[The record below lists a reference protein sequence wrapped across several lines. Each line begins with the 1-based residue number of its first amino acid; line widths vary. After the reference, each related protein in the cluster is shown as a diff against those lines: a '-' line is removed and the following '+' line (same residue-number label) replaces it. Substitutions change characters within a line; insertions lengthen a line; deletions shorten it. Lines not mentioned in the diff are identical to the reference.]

1 MFMQFSTNLAVY
13 LRMFMH
19 MLERSGT
26 PSAARHQGWNPQEKF
41 TVAEAITNST
51 RTPAYLMQMED
62 RLGTLEPGKLADINV
77 FSRNIFNDTNS
88 MLSTKTDMTIF
99 DGEIVYD

>member
-1 MFMQFSTNLAVY
+1 MGND
-13 LRMFMH
+13 
-19 MLERSGT
+19 T
-26 PSAARHQGWNPQEKF
+26 PADGWNPQEKF

-77 FSRNIFNDTNS
+77 FSRNIFSDIDN
-88 MLSTKTDMTIF
+88 MLSTRTDMTIF
-99 DGEIVYD
+99 DGEIVYDAGLE